1 MKFLK
6 SLFGGSA
13 EKHEDKADELRLD
26 FEYRDAAYYYQQA
39 LDSLD
44 AEEHESR
51 GRLQKKLREVRRK
64 AFAQLLEDATE
75 FLRRNAPELAHERL
89 EIAANFAD
97 DTPSR
102 EEVER
107 RQEELAAL
115 LGDEPPPVETPETV
129 TGTEDDLFELAL
141 SGYES
146 GDRERALGMGEPF
159 RLAYEAC
166 QEERWPEALAR
177 LEEVLDSHPDEPV
190 ALELAGT
197 VAEFSG
203 DEDRAMQFLNRV
215 QEVEPFRPATV
226 QGLVSL
232 HRKAE
237 RTSEVRTLLSKAVSS
252 NSVHSNLSEPW
263 IQIHLDYALTLSEDG
278 HHNKAA
284 STILALTGVKKADR
298 ASLFF
303 NLAGV
308 MEREG
313 RDEDCREALEAAV
326 AAAPRQPIY
335 MERLSDF
342 LVKHRVEFDAALKLM
357 VGANEVETTGGG
369 AGMLGGGASKA
380 IQSPNRARYLYK
392 IARIY
397 FLKGDDRE
405 AERIITTALAV
416 SRDPDVTSALEGL
429 RDELKEEQA
438 AE

>member
-1 MKFLK
+1 
-6 SLFGGSA
+6 
-13 EKHEDKADELRLD
+13 
-26 FEYRDAAYYYQQA
+26 
-39 LDSLD
+39 
-44 AEEHESR
+44 
-51 GRLQKKLREVRRK
+51 
-64 AFAQLLEDATE
+64 
-75 FLRRNAPELAHERL
+75 
-89 EIAANFAD
+89 
-97 DTPSR
+97 
-102 EEVER
+102 
-107 RQEELAAL
+107 
-115 LGDEPPPVETPETV
+115 
-129 TGTEDDLFELAL
+129 
-141 SGYES
+141 
-146 GDRERALGMGEPF
+146 
-159 RLAYEAC
+159 
-166 QEERWPEALAR
+166 
-177 LEEVLDSHPDEPV
+177 
-190 ALELAGT
+190 
-197 VAEFSG
+197 
-203 DEDRAMQFLNRV
+203 
-215 QEVEPFRPATV
+215 
-226 QGLVSL
+226 
-232 HRKAE
+232 
-237 RTSEVRTLLSKAVSS
+237 
-252 NSVHSNLSEPW
+252 
-263 IQIHLDYALTLSEDG
+263 LSEDG